1 MTGRCPEH
9 GSDRLGLVLGGER
22 GESLVWWGLVEKVV
36 RRAGPVKGRR
46 RSVTGEEGVQGLW
59 RSAGGPGPQGRLQEN
74 PPKAVSSHP
83 EQGFALFSVELL
95 IPWESNPCLLPFQG
109 LDAHR
114 EGFYPLHQEGRHH
127 DLPLPVTHLS

>member
-1 MTGRCPEH
+1 MAGRCPEH
-9 GSDRLGLVLGGER
+9 RSDRLVLVLGGER
-22 GESLVWWGLVEKVV
+22 GESLVGWGLVKNVI

-46 RSVTGEEGVQGLW
+46 RDVTGEL
-59 RSAGGPGPQGRLQEN
+59 SGGPWAPGTPSGESSKGN
-74 PPKAVSSHP
+74 SSHP

-109 LDAHR
+109 LNAHW
-114 EGFYPLHQEGRHH
+114 EGFHPLHQEGRHH